1 MDDIERSEYALE
13 KKLDAIK
20 FLWKRLSLKIY
31 RLFLCILLTI
41 LLNVFSEVYLM

>member
-1 MDDIERSEYALE
+1 MDDRKRNEYVLE

-20 FLWKRLSLKIY
+20 FPWKKLSLKIY